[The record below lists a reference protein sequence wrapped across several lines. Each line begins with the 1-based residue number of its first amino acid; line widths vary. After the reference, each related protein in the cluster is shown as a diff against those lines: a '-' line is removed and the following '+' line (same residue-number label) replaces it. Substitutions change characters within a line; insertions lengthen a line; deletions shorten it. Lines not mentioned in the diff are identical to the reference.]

1 MIGRDRRPTNLMRR
15 PDGRTARPHGITSV
29 APKSEAATIAADRAE
44 ALALTPVSDEI
55 AARLDRFVELLLQWQ
70 RTTHLIAPSTVPVI
84 WTRHIADS
92 LQLLPLLSQA
102 KKPAKTI
109 VDLGAGGGFPGLV
122 LACALADVPGTTV
135 HLVESNAKKAAFLR
149 EAQRLTGAS
158 AQVHCVRAEKFV
170 ERPPAP
176 VDAVTARA
184 LASLKNLLDL
194 SAPLLL
200 AGAQAVFPK
209 GQDVEVEL
217 TEASKY
223 WNIQSSLVPSL
234 TDSQARIVH
243 VQSAT
248 RQTAGG

>member
-15 PDGRTARPHGITSV
+15 PDGRTARPHGIESV
-29 APKSEAATIAADRAE
+29 APKSEAAAIAADRAE
-44 ALALTPVSDEI
+44 ALALTPVPDAV
-55 AARLDRFVELLLQWQ
+55 AARLDKFVELLLQWQ
-70 RTTHLIAPSTVPVI
+70 RTTHLIAPSTVPVV

-92 LQLLPLLSQA
+92 LQLLPLLT
-102 KKPAKTI
+102 KAKTI

-122 LACALADVPGTTV
+122 LACALADVPGTTI

-149 EAQRLTGAS
+149 EAQRIAGAS

-184 LASLKNLLDL
+184 VASLKNLLDL

-223 WNIQSSLVPSL
+223 WNIQASLVPSL

>member
-1 MIGRDRRPTNLMRR
+1 MMGRDRRPANLMRR
-15 PDGRTARPHGITSV
+15 PDGRTARPHGIASV
-29 APKSEAATIAADRAE
+29 APKSEEAAIAADRAA
-44 ALALTPVSDEI
+44 ALALTPVSDAV
-55 AARLDRFVELLLQWQ
+55 AARLDKFVELLLQWQ

-92 LQLLPLLSQA
+92 LQLLPLLTN
-102 KKPAKTI
+102 AKTI

-122 LACALADVPGTTV
+122 LACALADVPGTTI

-149 EAQRLTGAS
+149 EAQRLAGAS

-170 ERPPAP
+170 DRPPAP

-184 LASLKNLLDL
+184 VASLKNLLDL

-223 WNIQSSLVPSL
+223 WNIQASLVPSL

-243 VQSAT
+243 VRSAT
-248 RQTAGG
+248 RTASGG

>member
-15 PDGRTARPHGITSV
+15 PDGRTARPHGIASV

-55 AARLDRFVELLLQWQ
+55 AARLDKFVELLLQWQ
-70 RTTHLIAPSTVPVI
+70 RTTHLIAPSTVPVV

-92 LQLLPLLSQA
+92 LQLLPLLS
-102 KKPAKTI
+102 KAKTI

-122 LACALADVPGTTV
+122 LACALADVPGTTI

-149 EAQRLTGAS
+149 EAQRIAGAS

-170 ERPPAP
+170 QKPPAP

-184 LASLKNLLDL
+184 VASLKNLLDL

-223 WNIQSSLVPSL
+223 WNIQASLVPSL

-248 RQTAGG
+248 RIPSGG

>member
-1 MIGRDRRPTNLMRR
+1 MIGRDRRQMNLPRR
-15 PDGRTARPHGITSV
+15 PDGRAPRPHDIASV
-29 APKSEAATIAADRAE
+29 APKSEAAAIAEDRAE
-44 ALALTPVSDEI
+44 ALKLTPVSDAV
-55 AARLDRFVELLLQWQ
+55 AARLDKFVELLLQWQ
-70 RTTHLIAPSTVPVI
+70 RTTHLIAPSTVPTI

-92 LQLLPLLSQA
+92 LQLVPLL
-102 KKPAKTI
+102 KDAKTI
-109 VDLGAGGGFPGLV
+109 VDLGSGGGFPGIVLGCV
-122 LACALADVPGTTV
+122 LADRPGAVV

-149 EAQRLTGAS
+149 EAQRLSGAS
-158 AQVHCVRAEKFV
+158 AQVHCVRGEKFV
-170 ERPPAP
+170 DRPPAS

-184 LASLKNLLDL
+184 LSSLKNLLDL
-194 SAPLLL
+194 AAPLLL

-243 VQSAT
+243 VQSIT
-248 RQTAGG
+248 SIK